1 MVKNFLLNLD
11 LITKREFHEGETEKL
26 RGEILS
32 VSGDSLS
39 SFISESLGFTKDRRI
54 EIYLE
59 NVPLNLDSSEFFSTL
74 KKVESVVEGFI
85 SGSSAEWI
93 QEYPSLIKRWVKTD
107 YSWELDES
115 GGDGSWGDD
124 AYWEEGWEEWNNE
137 WN

>member
-11 LITKREFHEGETEKL
+11 LITKREFHEEEIEKL
-26 RGEILS
+26 KGKILS
-32 VSGDSLS
+32 VPGDSLS

-59 NVPLNLDSSEFFSTL
+59 NVPLNLDDSEFFSIL
-74 KKVESVVEGFI
+74 KKVESVMEGFI

-93 QEYPSLIKRWVKTD
+93 QEYPSLTKRWVKTD
-107 YSWELDES
+107 YSWELEES
-115 GGDGSWGDD
+115 EEEESWEDD
-124 AYWEEGWEEWNNE
+124 AYWEEGWEEWNDE